1 MYGAPVTAPMEIP
14 QEPPSYF
21 AQIPAELPEMKDATV
36 GTLRLEGTLAKRL
49 PQMPSGDLQDLS
61 FTNHKQLEATQLMNE
76 MRYVYDI
83 SRQQQSRS
91 RTIAKAKNKGTER
104 ESKRLGKAGTRKG
117 QSLSARNVAKGL
129 SLIHI

>member
-1 MYGAPVTAPMEIP
+1 MYGAPVTEPMEIP

-61 FTNHKQLEATQLMNE
+61 FTNHKQLEAMQLMNE

-83 SRQQQSRS
+83 SRQQESRS
-91 RTIAKAKNKGTER
+91 RAKAR
-104 ESKRLGKAGTRKG
+104 
-117 QSLSARNVAKGL
+117 ARNRQAQKQAERR
-129 SLIHI
+129 